1 MRVIVCSIVLI
12 ALAGCAPRDRAQL
25 TKEVLDA
32 DPAFHAVLER
42 RDDYASRLETAEREL
57 ALKRATI
64 QRNIR
69 KLREELIESER
80 AVRKKKEQLRT
91 LIEPDRRG
99 LEMDLDMALT
109 ELRAKGTH
117 RASIGRAISRLR
129 KAVKQAGEV
138 WSEAERNRQDAQLQD
153 MVRDAQR
160 LDKEVAALKQHIRLL
175 KLKLALT
182 AL

>member
-1 MRVIVCSIVLI
+1 MLS
-12 ALAGCAPRDRAQL
+12 GCAPRDRAQL
-25 TKEVLDA
+25 VHDVLEA
-32 DPAFHAVLER
+32 DPAFRAVLER
-42 RDDYASRLETAEREL
+42 RDDYASRLETAQREL

-80 AVRKKKEQLRT
+80 AVRKKKAQLRT
-91 LIEPDRRG
+91 LIEPDRRA
-99 LEMDLDMALT
+99 LEMDLDLALT

-117 RASIGRAISRLR
+117 RASIGQAISKLR

-138 WSEAERNRQDAQLQD
+138 WSETERARQETQLQD
-153 MVRDAQR
+153 MVQDAQR
-160 LDKEVAALKQHIRLL
+160 LEKELATLKQHVRLL